1 MNLFWLTENPR
12 CYSGNQRSRQ
22 ICLPENEKS
31 FFFNNSKYLPS
42 VESKSVSLFWEAVLV
57 VPKNETEWCHPMP
70 FLLSIV
76 THHMGA
82 MLLTIGD
89 VCKWVRGCDWGQVEW
104 KRSSTL
110 IIEKCIPVKGLGDFP
125 KGKKKVI
132 LLMRRE

>member
-1 MNLFWLTENPR
+1 MFASKWKIL
-12 CYSGNQRSRQ
+12 
-22 ICLPENEKS
+22 
-31 FFFNNSKYLPS
+31 FFNNSKYLPS

-57 VPKNETEWCHPMP
+57 VSKNETLWCHPMP
-70 FLLSIV
+70 FLLSII

-110 IIEKCIPVKGLGDFP
+110 IIEKCIPVRGLGDFS
-125 KGKKKVI
+125 KGKKKSKFYSWEESKLVNLPSI
-132 LLMRRE
+132 VNDAITLFKFI